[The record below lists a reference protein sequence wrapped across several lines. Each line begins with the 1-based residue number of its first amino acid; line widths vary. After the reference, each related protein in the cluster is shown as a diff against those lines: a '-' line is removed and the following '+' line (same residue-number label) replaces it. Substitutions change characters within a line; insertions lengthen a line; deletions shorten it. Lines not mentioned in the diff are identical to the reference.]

1 MTTASSSKHP
11 ETRTRCCSNSNDFQR
26 NFRIF
31 RIRIHSSDVS
41 SWNTPRRTNTHAHGT
56 TTRWAAWREVSR
68 NEPLL
73 SSTKARHVCTRRDDR
88 NGPALSAAGA
98 PAPVVPSTTAP
109 TPVGPA
115 TRRERGHF
123 VSTES
128 LGKPE
133 RTADGGERRGRRGTS
148 PVEIH
153 AVARAGGYSSTCAR
167 TPRLA
172 HSLTRSL
179 AHSLTRA
186 ARVVRSPGGRR
197 DDRQDHGGFAE

>member
-1 MTTASSSKHP
+1 MFEFERLSTNF
-11 ETRTRCCSNSNDFQR
+11 RI
-26 NFRIF
+26 FRIF
-31 RIRIHSSDVS
+31 RIRIHSSNVS
-41 SWNTPRRTNTHAHGT
+41 TRNTPRRTNTHAHGT

-73 SSTKARHVCTRRDDR
+73 SSTNARHVWTRRDDR
-88 NGPALSAAGA
+88 IGPPPLSAAGA
-98 PAPVVPSTTAP
+98 RAPVVPSTTAP

-115 TRRERGHF
+115 TRCEGGHF

-133 RTADGGERRGRRGTS
+133 RTADGGERRGRRGAS
-148 PVEIH
+148 PIEIH

-172 HSLTRSL
+172 HSLTR
-179 AHSLTRA
+179 A
-186 ARVVRSPGGRR
+186 ARFVRPPGGRR
-197 DDRQDHGGFAE
+197 DDRQDHGGFAEQQRTVL